1 MLARVRSSTW
11 LLGRAFVV
19 SLAVS
24 ALTVWPANARQD
36 QVTLSGV
43 IVDAESGRPLGGA
56 VVHIRGTETAV
67 VTNTAGQFRLIG
79 VDPGAHTLAVSRAG
93 FSPRNHLFEVN
104 RDQWGEVDLGT
115 ISLAVSTAPL
125 ANVTGMVTDAA
136 TGEPIPQVPVE
147 LNGQVRAITDE
158 AGRFRMATGSI
169 SRQATNRLTVRRIGY
184 LPAQREFRMEG
195 GQNAV
200 DFDIALEPGPV
211 RLEDIGV
218 ETDLVPLST
227 GRMTGFYRRRT
238 AGMGRFFTRDQ
249 IRSMGARRITDV
261 VRRLPGVAI
270 FSEDN
275 ANVDP
280 FDPGSNIT
288 THIPVRIQFHRRG
301 TAGAGRACSPL
312 LFVNDMLID
321 SPDFDFML
329 PTRQIAGMEIYTS
342 PAQVPVEYNKSG
354 ATCGVIVVWSDAPPG
369 QGGRLSELE
378 LGSHLAARVRGG
390 VAEAERIGVHLTV
403 PIAGPV
409 EFSPGLNLIFGSS
422 GGRGNGGWQVFGN
435 AKVRLF
441 NRRSPWYVGTGATFV
456 KVRPRFGD
464 GEGLLRPIEKSW
476 SHVLLTGVSAILG
489 PVRPFVELQVLDL
502 VTPGQTEGYVFA
514 GFSIRSG
521 VEDPTVP
528 GVRPGSR

>member
-1 MLARVRSSTW
+1 MLARVRSSTR

-24 ALTVWPANARQD
+24 ALVVWPANARQD

-43 IVDAESGRPLGGA
+43 IADGESGRPLGGA

-79 VDPGAHTLAVSRAG
+79 VGPGSHTLAVSRSG
-93 FSPRNHLFEVN
+93 FSPRNHLFEVT
-104 RDQWGEVDLGT
+104 RDQRGEVDLGT

-125 ANVTGMVTDAA
+125 SNVTGIVTDAA
-136 TGEPIPQVPVE
+136 TGEPIPQLPVE

-158 AGRFRMATGSI
+158 AGRFRMATSSI
-169 SRQATNRLTVRRIGY
+169 TRQATNRLTVRRIGY
-184 LPAQREFRMEG
+184 LPAQREFRMDG

-211 RLEDIGV
+211 RLEDIDV

-238 AGMGRFFTRDQ
+238 AGTGRFFTRDQ
-249 IRSMGARRITDV
+249 IRSMGAQKITDV
-261 VRRLPGVAI
+261 VRRLPGVVI

-275 ANVDP
+275 TNVDP
-280 FDPGSNIT
+280 FNPPAGLT
-288 THIPVRIQFHRRG
+288 VHIPVRIQFHRQG
-301 TAGAGRACSPL
+301 AAGAGRTCSPL

-321 SPDFDFML
+321 APDFDFML
-329 PTRQIAGMEIYTS
+329 PTRQIAGMEVYTS
-342 PAQVPVEYNKSG
+342 AAQVPVEYNKRG

-369 QGGRLSELE
+369 EGGRVSELE
-378 LGSHLAARVRGG
+378 LGTHFAARVRGG
-390 VAEAERIGVHLTV
+390 VAEAARMGVQLTV

-409 EFSPGLNLIFGSS
+409 EFTPGLNLIFGSA
-422 GGRGNGGWQVFGN
+422 GGQGNGGWQVFGN
-435 AKVRLF
+435 VRVRPF
-441 NRRSPWYVGTGATFV
+441 SRGSPWYVGTGATFV
-456 KVRPRFGD
+456 KIRPTFG
-464 GEGLLRPIEKSW
+464 ENLFRSIEKSW
-476 SHVLLTGVSAILG
+476 SHVLLTGVSAVLG
-489 PVRPFVELQVLDL
+489 PIRPFVELQVLDL

-514 GFSIRSG
+514 GLSVRSG
-521 VEDPTVP
+521 VEEPTVP
-528 GVRPGSR
+528 GRR